1 MKQIRTLQILVYI
14 LFGLYLLQNLGADM
28 YKGFTEGYNDGYSK
42 LNGKPAD
49 KGTLVP
55 NVTLNKNAFFNQANL
70 PFVLAGKYTIENLSL
85 SADVRIKDDSTD
97 PPLWFTLLYAA
108 LMLIYLYVFFVI
120 ANAINKVLV
129 MIYKGAMFDYTC
141 IKLLRKAGMLLL
153 IFSLI
158 DYAGQWLSYT
168 EQKMMIMPPLK
179 AINTTAYDF
188 SIALVAIFIFI
199 IAEAFKHGGKLKEEQ
214 ELTI

>member
-14 LFGLYLLQNLGADM
+14 LFGFYLLQNLGADM

-42 LNGKPAD
+42 VNGKPAD
-49 KGTLVP
+49 KGTIVP
-55 NVTLNKNAFFNQANL
+55 NVTLDENVFLNKTNSSLFLN
-70 PFVLAGKYTIENLSL
+70 GKYTIENLSL
-85 SADVRIKDDSTD
+85 SADVRIKDDSTY

-108 LMLIYLYVFFVI
+108 LMITYLYVFFLI

-129 MIYKGAMFDYTC
+129 MIYKGSMFDYAC

-158 DYAGQWLSYT
+158 DYAGQWVSYT
-168 EQKMMIMPPLK
+168 EQRMMIMPPLK
-179 AINTTAYDF
+179 AVNTSAYDF
-188 SIALVAIFIFI
+188 SITLVAIFIFI
-199 IAEAFKHGGKLKEEQ
+199 IAEAFKQGGKLKEEQ